1 MMVVFSKLLTAF
13 LLPPG
18 IFVLLLVLVAFLK
31 KSPLRAI
38 LTGTFALVLY
48 FLSMEPAAD
57 LLIRPLEDQ
66 YPPLLSE
73 QIHTLV
79 DTGVDAL
86 VILGGGTVANSPEEG
101 ERGTSLGDESFKR
114 SFYGARIYKQL
125 SGMSTPLKVIPSG
138 GKVFD
143 VGQDP
148 EAVAMGWFLE
158 ELGVPLEHI
167 QPEPNSRNTWQNA
180 VYVVQRYAPRR
191 ILLVTSA
198 YHMPRGV
205 WSFQQM
211 NVEIIPAPTDYKS
224 DRHIPYSLESYLPTL
239 DSFADSYKALHEY
252 LGLFLYKLSYG
263 K

>member
-1 MMVVFSKLLTAF
+1 MMVVVSKLLTAF

-18 IFVLLLVLVAFLK
+18 IFVLLLLLVAFLK
-31 KSPLRAI
+31 KSPLRTI

-48 FLSMEPAAD
+48 LLSMEPAAD

-66 YPPLLSE
+66 YPPFMLE
-73 QIHTLV
+73 QFRAPGEIE
-79 DTGVDAL
+79 VDAL

-101 ERGTSLGDESFKR
+101 ERGTSLGEESLKR

-125 SGMSTPLKVIPSG
+125 SEMSTPLKVIPSG

-148 EAVAMGWFLE
+148 EAVAMSWFLE
-158 ELGVPLEHI
+158 ELGVPIEHI

-180 VYVVQRYAPRR
+180 LYVVQRYDPRR

-205 WSFQQM
+205 WSFQQL
-211 NVEIIPAPTDYKS
+211 NVEVIPAPTDYKS
-224 DRHIPYSLESYLPTL
+224 DRYIPYSLESYLPTL
-239 DSFADSYKALHEY
+239 NSFACSYKALHEY